1 MLGERKAGE
10 FMREKDASLTI
21 KPSPVPK
28 KLSISQWQAIMDS
41 LEDEKVRKY
50 LEDVY
55 VYDSRRNRYILTRGL
70 DRKEKTI
77 LQVLFQEI
85 TVPVKE
91 KRKFRISK
99 NLDKEIVALLA
110 RKRQHGLN
118 VFMTLIT
125 RLGDGYVWFGMILL
139 LLFFDLYAG
148 IVLAMAQVIQI
159 FLQFLIKNIF
169 TRDRPYVR
177 HGDISILLAPP
188 DRFSFPS
195 GHTAGAFT
203 VVFFLW
209 YFYPVWMWLFLIL
222 AILIGFS
229 RMYLGLHYPTDVL
242 AGMVL
247 GYVSV
252 RLALF
257 LSFFLPL

>member
-1 MLGERKAGE
+1 MAE
-10 FMREKDASLTI
+10 EKRSSSQS
-21 KPSPVPK
+21 KPLPVPK
-28 KLSISQWQAIMDS
+28 KLSLSQWQAIMDS
-41 LEDEKVRKY
+41 LEDEEVREY

-55 VYDSRRNRYILTRGL
+55 VYDARRSRYILTRGL
-70 DRKEKTI
+70 SRKEKTI

-85 TVPVKE
+85 AVPVKE
-91 KRKFRISK
+91 KKKFHISA

-110 RKRQHGLN
+110 RKRRHGLN
-118 VFMTLIT
+118 VFMTIMT
-125 RLGDGYVWFGMILL
+125 RIGDGYVWFGMILF
-139 LLFFDLYAG
+139 LLFVDMYAG
-148 IVLAMAQVIQI
+148 VVLAMAQLIQI
-159 FLQFLIKNIF
+159 LLQFLIKNIF
-169 TRDRPYVR
+169 TRDRPYVK

-209 YFYPVWMWLFLIL
+209 YFYPVWTWPFLVL

-252 RLALF
+252 RVALF

>member
-1 MLGERKAGE
+1 
-10 FMREKDASLTI
+10 
-21 KPSPVPK
+21 
-28 KLSISQWQAIMDS
+28 MDS
-41 LEDEKVRKY
+41 LEDEEVREY

-55 VYDSRRNRYILTRGL
+55 VYDARRSRYILTRGL
-70 DRKEKTI
+70 SRKEKTI

-85 TVPVKE
+85 AVPVKE
-91 KRKFRISK
+91 KKKFHISA

-110 RKRQHGLN
+110 RKRRHGLN
-118 VFMTLIT
+118 VFMTIMT
-125 RLGDGYVWFGMILL
+125 RIGDGYVWFGMILF
-139 LLFFDLYAG
+139 LLFVDMYAG
-148 IVLAMAQVIQI
+148 VVLAMAQLIQI
-159 FLQFLIKNIF
+159 LLQFLIKNIF
-169 TRDRPYVR
+169 TRDRPYVK

-209 YFYPVWMWLFLIL
+209 YFYPVWTWPFLVL

-252 RLALF
+252 RVALF

>member
-1 MLGERKAGE
+1 MAEEQK
-10 FMREKDASLTI
+10 
-21 KPSPVPK
+21 KPSQNTKRPSYPK
-28 KLSISQWQAIMDS
+28 KIALAQWQAIMES
-41 LEDEKVRKY
+41 LQDEDVREY

-55 VYDSRRNRYILTRGL
+55 VFDARRNRYILTRGL
-70 DRKEKTI
+70 TSKEKAI
-77 LQVLFQEI
+77 LGVLFQEI
-85 TVPVKE
+85 TLPVRE
-91 KRKFRISK
+91 KRKFRISA

-110 RKRQHGLN
+110 RKRRHGLN
-118 VFMTLIT
+118 VFMTIIT
-125 RLGDGYVWFGMILL
+125 RIGDGYAWFALIVLL
-139 LLFFDLYAG
+139 CFVDLYAG
-148 IVLAMAQVIQI
+148 VVLAMAQLIQI
-159 FLQFLIKNIF
+159 VFQFLVKNIF
-169 TRDRPYVR
+169 TRDRPYVK

-203 VVFFLW
+203 VVFFMW
-209 YFYPVWMWLFLIL
+209 YFYPIWTWPFLVL

-252 RLALF
+252 RLALL

>member
-1 MLGERKAGE
+1 MGEENKT
-10 FMREKDASLTI
+10 SSQS
-21 KPSPVPK
+21 KPISVPK
-28 KLSISQWQAIMDS
+28 KLSLSQWQNIVDS
-41 LEDEKVRKY
+41 LEDEEVREY

-55 VYDSRRNRYILTRGL
+55 VYDARRNRYILTRGL
-70 DRKEKTI
+70 SRKEKVI

-85 TVPVKE
+85 EVPVRE
-91 KRKFRISK
+91 KKKFRISS
-99 NLDKEIVALLA
+99 NLDKEIVSLLA
-110 RKRQHGLN
+110 RKRRHGLN
-118 VFMTLIT
+118 VFMTIMT
-125 RLGDGYVWFGMILL
+125 RIGDGYVWFGMIIF
-139 LLFFDLYAG
+139 LLFVDMYAG
-148 IVLAMAQVIQI
+148 VVLAMAQLIQI
-159 FLQFLIKNIF
+159 LLQFLIKNIF
-169 TRDRPYVR
+169 TRDRPYVK

-209 YFYPVWMWLFLIL
+209 YFYPLWTWPFLVL

-252 RLALF
+252 RVALF
-257 LSFFLPL
+257 LSFFLPV

>member
-1 MLGERKAGE
+1 MA
-10 FMREKDASLTI
+10 EKKQEKPQKTP

-28 KLSISQWQAIMDS
+28 KLSLKQWHS
-41 LEDEKVRKY
+41 LMETIADEDVREY

-55 VYDSRRNRYILTRGL
+55 VYDAKRSRYILTRGL
-70 DRKEKTI
+70 DQKEKRI
-77 LQVLFQEI
+77 LAILFQEMAI
-85 TVPVKE
+85 PLKE
-91 KRKFRISK
+91 KRKFFISRD
-99 NLDKEIVALLA
+99 LDKEIVALLA
-110 RKRQHGLN
+110 RKRRHSLN
-118 VFMTLIT
+118 VLMMIMTRI
-125 RLGDGYVWFGMILL
+125 GDGYVWFGMILF

-148 IVLAMAQVIQI
+148 IVLAMAQLIQI
-159 FLQFLIKNIF
+159 LLQVVIKNVF
-169 TRDRPYVR
+169 TRDRPYVK

-209 YFYPVWMWLFLIL
+209 YFYPVWMWPFLVL
-222 AILIGFS
+222 ALLIGFS

-242 AGMVL
+242 AGIVL

-257 LSFFLPL
+257 FSFFLPM

>member
-1 MLGERKAGE
+1 MPE
-10 FMREKDASLTI
+10 EKQKSSSQKT
-21 KPSPVPK
+21 KPLSVPK
-28 KLSISQWQAIMDS
+28 KFSLAQWQTIMDA
-41 LEDEKVRKY
+41 LEDEEVREF

-55 VYDSRRNRYILTRGL
+55 VYDARRSRYILTRGL
-70 DRKEKTI
+70 SRKEKTI

-85 TVPVKE
+85 ALPVKE
-91 KRKFRISK
+91 KKKFHISA

-110 RKRQHGLN
+110 RKRRRGLN
-118 VFMTLIT
+118 IFMTFIT
-125 RLGDGYVWFGMILL
+125 RVGDGYVWFGLILFF
-139 LLFFDLYAG
+139 LFFDLYAG
-148 IVLAMAQVIQI
+148 IVLAMAQLIQI
-159 FLQFLIKNIF
+159 LLQILIKNIF
-169 TRDRPYVR
+169 TRDRPYVK

-203 VVFFLW
+203 VVFFFW
-209 YFYPVWMWLFLIL
+209 YFYPMWTWPFLVL
-222 AILIGFS
+222 AVLIGFS
-229 RMYLGLHYPTDVL
+229 RMYLGLHYPTDVV

-252 RLALF
+252 RIALF